1 MILPHILKMVV
12 VLILIW
18 GKEPI
23 AQIRVN
29 KCGGGLV
36 KKLKVISNIIKF
48 LFLIFIIINIV
59 IARTTNYCST
69 VMNQINFWVVGFGGF
84 GNGIELI
91 LALCFFVLEFI
102 LIIALF
108 IKKSKFKLI
117 SNIILEILC
126 VADIC
131 ICIFAIINNIHAF
144 ESKLGIILDL
154 IFILLITVDI
164 IITYKKPKMIQ

>member
-1 MILPHILKMVV
+1 MK
-12 VLILIW
+12 
-18 GKEPI
+18 
-23 AQIRVN
+23 Q
-29 KCGGGLV
+29 
-36 KKLKVISNIIKF
+36 LKVFSNIIKF
-48 LFLIFIIINIV
+48 LLFIFITINIV

-84 GNGIELI
+84 GNRIEFI

-126 VADIC
+126 VVDIC
-131 ICIFAIINNIHAF
+131 ICIFSIVNNIHAF

-164 IITYKKPKMIQ
+164 ITIYKKPKNDTEIIPQ